1 MLSPPFT
8 ATAVL
13 ISLPQIYAR
22 VNATF
27 RSGKTRPL
35 SYRRQQLLQLA
46 RMIQDNHVAF
56 EDAGYAD
63 LGKQRF
69 EVATAECAPIIDFA
83 LRAAENLEE
92 WAKPEKPQV
101 QPWRTSWDT
110 TIYHVPKGVA
120 LIIS

>member
-13 ISLPQIYAR
+13 TLLPQIYAR

-35 SYRRQQLLQLA
+35 SYRRQQLLQHA
-46 RMIQDNHVAF
+46 RLIQDNHVAF

-69 EVATAECAPIIDFA
+69 EVATDGCAPIIDFA